1 MYMPTAEERK
11 RLLRGTI
18 PRARKL
24 GVDDTLR
31 GWSWSAPPLLSPYD
45 VPLGLSEVA
54 GAYCETGRNVYA
66 RRVLGAEPEPNEKM
80 LLGSRLH
87 DTLREWTVHAK
98 KELYRHGAEAPE
110 EAIREIRAFP
120 EPGLPEAQ
128 ALVAYEADALEF
140 RLREA
145 LGQFP
150 RIGTDALVARV
161 LPVTLGQMLDGSF
174 LGLSKHLSTDLL
186 HLGEPCVLD
195 VIFCDH
201 KRDFH
206 PLTLAGYA
214 LVLEAVYEFPVDV
227 GVTVY
232 ARFGGSQNGRLHI
245 EREFAV
251 IGDELRME
259 FIEIRDEKQRMVA
272 DELDPGPCEGCE
284 EWCSR

>member
-1 MYMPTAEERK
+1 MFIPTAEEKK

-31 GWSWSAPPLLSPYD
+31 GWSWSSPPLLSPYE

-54 GAYCETGRNVYA
+54 NAYCLTGRDVYA
-66 RRVLGAEPEPNEKM
+66 RRVLGETPEPNEKM
-80 LLGSRLH
+80 LLGGTLH
-87 DTLREWTVHAK
+87 GSLRDWTVHAK
-98 KELYRHGAEAPE
+98 KSLYECGAEKPE
-110 EAIREIRAFP
+110 EAVRKIRDFP
-120 EPGLPEAQ
+120 EPDLPEART
-128 ALVAYEADALEF
+128 LISYESDAIEF

-150 RIGTDALVARV
+150 RIQTDALVAQV
-161 LPVTLGQMLDGSF
+161 LPVTLGAMLDGAF
-174 LGLSKHLSTDLL
+174 LGLSRRLSTDLL
-186 HLGEPCVLD
+186 NLGEPCILN
-195 VIFCDH
+195 VIFNDE

-214 LVLEAVYEFPVDV
+214 LVLEAVHEFPVDV

-232 ARFGGSQNGRLHI
+232 ATFRDGRLHI
-245 EREFAV
+245 ERDFTV

-259 FIEIRDEKQRMVA
+259 FVEIRDEKQRMVA

-284 EWCSR
+284 EWCSK

>member
-1 MYMPTAEERK
+1 MFMPTAEEKK

-24 GVDDTLR
+24 GVDDSLR
-31 GWSWSAPPLLSPYD
+31 GWSWSSPPLLFPYE

-54 GAYCETGRNVYA
+54 NAYCATSRDVYA
-66 RRVLGAEPEPNEKM
+66 RRVLGATPEPNEKM
-80 LLGSRLH
+80 LLGGALH
-87 DTLREWTVHAK
+87 DAFRDWTVHAK
-98 KELYRHGAEAPE
+98 KILYDCGAGDPEAAMREIQDFPAPE
-110 EAIREIRAFP
+110 
-120 EPGLPEAQ
+120 LPEARL
-128 ALVAYEADALEF
+128 LVSYETNAIEF

-150 RIGTDALVARV
+150 RTKTDALVAQV
-161 LPVTLGQMLDGSF
+161 LPVTLGAMLDGAF
-174 LGLSKHLSTDLL
+174 LGLSRRLSTDLL
-186 HLGEPCVLD
+186 NLGEPCILNI
-195 VIFCDH
+195 IFNDE

-214 LVLEAVYEFPVDV
+214 LVLEAVHEFPVDV

-232 ARFGGSQNGRLHI
+232 ATVEDDRFHI
-245 EREFAV
+245 ECEFTV

-272 DELDPGPCEGCE
+272 DEFDPGPCESCE
-284 EWCSR
+284 EWCSK

>member
-1 MYMPTAEERK
+1 MFIPTAEEKK

-24 GVDDTLR
+24 GVDDSLR
-31 GWSWSAPPLLSPYD
+31 GWSWSSPPLLSPYE

-54 GAYCETGRNVYA
+54 NAYCHTGRDVYA
-66 RRVLGAEPEPNEKM
+66 RRVLGETPEPNEKM
-80 LLGSRLH
+80 ILGGALH
-87 DTLREWTVHAK
+87 GSLRDWIVHAK
-98 KELYRHGAEAPE
+98 KSLYECGAGNPGEAVRKIRAYPAPE
-110 EAIREIRAFP
+110 
-120 EPGLPEAQ
+120 LPEART
-128 ALVAYEADALEF
+128 LISYESDAIEF

-150 RIGTDALVARV
+150 RIGTDALVAQV
-161 LPVTLGQMLDGSF
+161 LPVTLGQMLDGAF
-174 LGLSKHLSTDLL
+174 LGLSRRLSTDLL
-186 HLGEPCVLD
+186 NLGEPCILD
-195 VIFCDH
+195 IIFNDH

-214 LVLEAVYEFPVDV
+214 LVLEAVHEFPVDV

-232 ARFGGSQNGRLHI
+232 ATFRDDRLHI
-245 EREFAV
+245 EREFTV

-272 DELDPGPCEGCE
+272 DELDPSPCEGCE
-284 EWCSR
+284 AWCGR

>member
-1 MYMPTAEERK
+1 MFMPTAEERK

-24 GVDDTLR
+24 GVDDALR
-31 GWSWSAPPLLSPYD
+31 GWSWSAPPLLSPYE
-45 VPLGLSEVA
+45 VPLGLAEVA
-54 GAYCETGRNVYA
+54 NAYCATGRDVYA
-66 RRVLGAEPEPNEKM
+66 RRVLDAEPEPNRM
-80 LLGSRLH
+80 MILGGSLH
-87 DTLREWTVHAK
+87 TTLRDWIVHAK
-98 KELYRHGAEAPE
+98 KTLYNHGAGNPE
-110 EAIREIRAFP
+110 EAMREIRAFP
-120 EPGLPEAQ
+120 EPGLPETRAI
-128 ALVAYEADALEF
+128 VSYEADATEF

-145 LGQFP
+145 LSQFS
-150 RIGTDALVARV
+150 RIGTDALVAHV

-174 LGLSKHLSTDLL
+174 LGLSRHLSTDLL
-186 HLGEPCVLD
+186 NLGEPCILN
-195 VIFCDH
+195 VIFNDQ

-232 ARFGGSQNGRLHI
+232 AGMEDRLHI
-245 EREFAV
+245 EREFTTL
-251 IGDELRME
+251 GDELRME
-259 FIEIRDEKQRMVA
+259 FIETRDEKQRMVA